1 MVISC
6 MNGFAAR
13 ITEGH
18 FSEGKL
24 ILYKS
29 PLYYFDTDGYRDAN
43 VELFLLY
50 LASESVGDTTA

>member
-29 PLYYFDTDGYRDAN
+29 PLHYFDTEGYREAN

-50 LASESVGDTTA
+50 LASEPVGVTTA